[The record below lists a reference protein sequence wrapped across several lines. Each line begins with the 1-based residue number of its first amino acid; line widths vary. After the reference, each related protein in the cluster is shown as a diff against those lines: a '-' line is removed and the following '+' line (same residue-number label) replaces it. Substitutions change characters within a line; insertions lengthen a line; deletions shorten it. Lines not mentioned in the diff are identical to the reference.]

1 MAVIFAELMTFFGI
15 AGAPATFSEF
25 VPWIMQVVCAL
36 GLFLFA
42 WGMLKSMVTSV
53 TRTRY

>member
-1 MAVIFAELMTFFGI
+1 MAAVFSELMIFFGI
-15 AGAPATFSEF
+15 SGTPTCFSEF
-25 VPWIMQVVCAL
+25 VPWIMQVICAL

-42 WGMLKSMVTSV
+42 WNMLKSMVTSV